1 MKIKHFTKVALML
14 VASVVFAQ
22 EKEKDSI
29 LSVDLN
35 EVVLTASGV
44 IDLADNRVTPIA
56 VTKFTAEEIQSRV
69 GAFDIVESMRFSPS
83 IQLNRGSGFGD
94 AQMFLRGFDQTNT
107 AFLINGQPINGV
119 EDGKMYWSNWSGLAD
134 IANSVEV
141 QRGLGSSKLAISS
154 VGGTVNFV
162 TKSVD
167 LKEGGFVNTMMGN
180 DNYYKAS
187 AYLSTGLMENGF
199 AFSMLFGHW
208 EGDGYHAGTQGQGQN
223 YFFSVGYKPNN
234 EHIFN
239 LMITGA
245 PQWHGGARE
254 EKLSTFLDNGKKYG
268 DNWGYL
274 NGEFESAGRNFYHK
288 PLFNL
293 SWDYNIS
300 STRSLST
307 VLYGSFGRGGFAY
320 GEGDFFSD
328 FTEDGLFDF
337 DAMVARNEAG
347 DGERIIK
354 SSVNS
359 HNWYG
364 IVSNYSSELNDNLSY
379 NIGFDVRM
387 YNGIHFRT
395 PTNLLGLDSY
405 RGISSTYGYNPWDAV
420 FDFPNETEDRAISY
434 DYEEDINYYGFF
446 GQLEYATDE
455 FSAFVQSSVSS
466 QSHVKKDLF
475 FDLGEADKIT
485 NSGFNVKGGGSYVV
499 SENSRVY
506 ANAGFY
512 SRQPFHDD
520 LYANVRYSNDINV
533 AGNVNQ
539 EITGFELGYIYENNN
554 LSANIDLYHTTW
566 GNRVDSSS
574 NYEDNQLVSYTETN
588 PFSQLHKGIE
598 AQVQYRLSDAVLVK
612 AYASLGDWTYQ
623 DNVETTTFDD
633 EGNLL
638 SSDGVVYLEGL
649 KVGQAAQTS
658 YGFQM
663 FAEVTDDLGFDITGN
678 HYSDQYAEV
687 DFGSSDLAVANNDG
701 VLKTPSVFLL
711 DFGMNYSLD
720 LKNNTSMK
728 FRLNINNAFDELYI
742 ENMTSNTP
750 ATDGS
755 ATWRGIDTSNNV
767 RIGYGRTW
775 NLGVRYN
782 F

>member
-1 MKIKHFTKVALML
+1 
-14 VASVVFAQ
+14 
-22 EKEKDSI
+22 
-29 LSVDLN
+29 
-35 EVVLTASGV
+35 
-44 IDLADNRVTPIA
+44 
-56 VTKFTAEEIQSRV
+56 
-69 GAFDIVESMRFSPS
+69 
-83 IQLNRGSGFGD
+83 
-94 AQMFLRGFDQTNT
+94 
-107 AFLINGQPINGV
+107 
-119 EDGKMYWSNWSGLAD
+119 
-134 IANSVEV
+134 
-141 QRGLGSSKLAISS
+141 
-154 VGGTVNFV
+154 
-162 TKSVD
+162 
-167 LKEGGFVNTMMGN
+167 
-180 DNYYKAS
+180 
-187 AYLSTGLMENGF
+187 
-199 AFSMLFGHW
+199 
-208 EGDGYHAGTQGQGQN
+208 
-223 YFFSVGYKPNN
+223 
-234 EHIFN
+234 
-239 LMITGA
+239 MITGA

-254 EKLSTFLDNGKKYG
+254 EKLSTFLENGKKYG

-379 NIGFDVRM
+379 NVGFDVRM

-623 DNVETTTFDD
+623 DNVEATTFDD

>member
-1 MKIKHFTKVALML
+1 MKITRFIKVALML
-14 VASVVFAQ
+14 VASISFAQ

-29 LSVDLN
+29 LSVDLS

-56 VTKFTAEEIQSRV
+56 VTKFSVEEIQARV
-69 GAFDIVESMRFSPS
+69 GAFDIIESMRFSPS

-134 IANSVEV
+134 IANNIEV

-167 LKEGGFVNTMMGN
+167 LKPGGFVNTMVGN
-180 DNYYKAS
+180 DSYYKAS
-187 AYLSTGLMENGF
+187 AYLSTGLLDSGF

-208 EGDGYHAGTQGQGQN
+208 EGDGYHAGTKGQGQN
-223 YFFSVGYKPNN
+223 YFFSIGYKPNN
-234 EHIFN
+234 NHVFN

-245 PQWHGGARE
+245 PQWHGTARE
-254 EKLSTFLDNGKKYG
+254 ESLSTFIKKGKKYG
-268 DNWGYL
+268 DNWGL
-274 NGEFESAGRNFYHK
+274 RDGKFESAGRNFYHK

-307 VLYGSFGRGGFAY
+307 VLYGSYGRGGFAY
-320 GEGDFFSD
+320 GEGDFYSN

-337 DAMVARNEAG
+337 DAMVERNQAG

-354 SSVNS
+354 SSING

-364 IVSNYSSELNDNLSY
+364 IVSNYSSELNENLSY
-379 NIGFDVRM
+379 NVGFDARF

-395 PTNLLGLDSY
+395 ATDMLGLDSY
-405 RGISSTYGYNPWDAV
+405 KGVSSTYGFNPWDAV
-420 FDFPNETEDRAISY
+420 FDFPNEENGRAFSY
-434 DYEEDINYYGFF
+434 DYEEDINYLGVF
-446 GQLEYATDE
+446 GQIEYTTDLY
-455 FSAFVQSSVSS
+455 SAFIQSSVSS
-466 QSHVKKDLF
+466 QSHVKNDIF
-475 FDLGEADKIT
+475 FDLGKAEKIT
-485 NSGFNVKGGGSYVV
+485 NAGYNIKAGGSYVT
-499 SENSRVY
+499 SEKSRVY
-506 ANAGFY
+506 ANVGFY

-520 LYANVRYSNDINV
+520 LYANVRYSNDLNEP
-533 AGNVNQ
+533 GNVNQ
-539 EITGFELGYIYENNN
+539 EITGFELGYVYESRD
-554 LSANIDLYHTTW
+554 LTANIDVYHTTW
-566 GNRVDSSS
+566 GNRIDSSS
-574 NYEDNQLVSYTETN
+574 DYQDNQLVSYTETN

-598 AQVQYRLSDAVLVK
+598 AQVQYRLSDAILLK

-623 DNVETTTFDD
+623 DNVEAKTYDD

-638 SSDGVVYLEGL
+638 SSDDIVYIEGL
-649 KVGQAAQTS
+649 KIGEAAQTS

-663 FAEVTDDLGFDITGN
+663 LASVSEKLGFDITGN
-678 HYSDQYAEV
+678 HYSDQYAQV
-687 DFGSSDLAVANNDG
+687 DFGSAEFSTPDNKG
-701 VLKTPSVFLL
+701 VVQVPSIFLL
-711 DFGMNYSLD
+711 DFGMNYTIA
-720 LKNNTSMK
+720 LKNNATMK
-728 FRLNINNAFDELYI
+728 FRLNVNNVFDELYI
-742 ENMTSNTP
+742 ESMTSSIH
-750 ATDGS
+750 ATDAS
-755 ATWRGIDTSNNV
+755 NTWRGIDTDNDV
-767 RIGYGRTW
+767 KIGYGQTW
-775 NLGVRYN
+775 NLGLRYS